1 MMAFRQVTVTY
12 PTVNGYVQ
20 VVSKVANSGAVYLYN
35 NDASQT
41 IYLTDNP
48 VGNPA
53 SVDAIPLGPLTGVSL
68 DGSSDVYAFMLT
80 PGTSAILSLIPGGSS
95 FFQPA
100 SLAAIG
106 GASVFIQASTPTG
119 IIPNGSIWLKTSSGT
134 VIAFST
140 WNGSSWVQQSFN
152 ATDLL
157 TAGTIIANLIA
168 AGTVIA
174 GIVDGTTINA
184 ATFKGTNWQEDNNGG
199 VYYDVTTG
207 DLFAS
212 VSSQIFTDSF
222 GNHVTYGF
230 AAYDYPG
237 GIAVN
242 MESGAI
248 NFLTLVGSTWT
259 TFASIWADA
268 SGDVTIN
275 NNTIVSGTITP
286 QQNFTNG
293 FAINSATPP
302 PVAANQCATYTDTNA
317 TAMVIQ
323 TGSGLVGYI
332 PAVQAD
338 TGTRTL
344 GNSTTAVAITRT
356 WNIPAND
363 AYVSGTLGTIYEII
377 ANYTGTVESAT
388 TIQFGIMLDGVFS
401 DIAPVT
407 PGFTAGNNIVGGLR
421 LTLEITATGTSGS
434 VSYVMDGTMQ
444 DSSTT
449 RTPAAS
455 MTICGFPGAVTFDTT
470 VTHNIAVGAKF
481 SATVTG
487 QTLSGIGS
495 KYIRYGQ

>member
-12 PTVNGYVQ
+12 PTQNGYVQ
-20 VVSKVANSGAVYLYN
+20 VISKVGDQGAVYLYN

-48 VGNPA
+48 AGNPA

-68 DGSSDVYAFMLT
+68 DGNSDVFAFMLT
-80 PGTSAILSLIPGGSS
+80 PGTSAILSLIPGGGS

-100 SLAAIG
+100 SLSAIG

-119 IIPNGSIWLKTSSGT
+119 TIPNGSIWLKTSGGT

-157 TAGTIIANLIA
+157 TAGTIIANLVA

-174 GIVDGTTINA
+174 GIVDSTTITA
-184 ATFKGTNWQEDNNGG
+184 ATFKGNAWQEDSNGA
-199 VYYDVTTG
+199 VFYDPLSG

-212 VSSQIFTDSF
+212 TASRLFVDSF
-222 GNHVTYGF
+222 GNNITYGH
-230 AAYDYPG
+230 AAYNYAAGKAIALNDGVLEYLYLIG
-237 GIAVN
+237 GAWTNVAGISAD
-242 MESGAI
+242 
-248 NFLTLVGSTWT
+248 STGR
-259 TFASIWADA
+259 I
-268 SGDVTIN
+268 TIN
-275 NNTIVSGTITP
+275 NNTVITGTITP
-286 QQNFTNG
+286 QAELTNG
-293 FAINSATPP
+293 FAIDSATPP
-302 PVAANQCATYTDTNA
+302 PVTATQCATYTDANA
-317 TAMVIQ
+317 TAMEYR
-323 TGSGLVGYI
+323 TGSGLVAYV
-332 PAVQAD
+332 PAVQVD

-363 AYVSGTLGTIYEII
+363 AFVSGTLGTIYEII
-377 ANYTGTVESAT
+377 ANYTGTVELAT
-388 TIQFGIMLDGVFS
+388 VIQFGIILDGVFF

-407 PGFTAGNNIVGGLR
+407 PGFTASHGIVGGLR
-421 LTLEITATGTSGS
+421 LTLGITATGAGGS
-434 VSYVMDGTMQ
+434 VSYFMDGTMQ
-444 DSSTT
+444 DSVS
-449 RTPAAS
+449 RTPATS

-470 VTHNIAVGAKF
+470 ATHNFAIGAKF

-487 QTLSGIGS
+487 ETLSGIGS
-495 KYIRYGQ
+495 RYSRYGQ